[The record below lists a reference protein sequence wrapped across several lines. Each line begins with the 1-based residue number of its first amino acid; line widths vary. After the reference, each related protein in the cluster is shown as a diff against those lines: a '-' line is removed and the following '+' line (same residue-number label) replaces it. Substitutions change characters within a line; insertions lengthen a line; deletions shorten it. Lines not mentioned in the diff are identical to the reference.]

1 MVTKKKTQM
10 RGRGQGGI
18 ATTLTAKQR
27 KILRKYG
34 PYRLDDDGEIRDSN
48 DMVLWSIVPGVMDV
62 DHALVAALNAAIEE
76 PGAGRA
82 GPREAAPGGAGLR
95 GEGRGR
101 PGAQVT
107 TT

>member
-76 PGAGRA
+76 PEPVALARVKLLRA
-82 GPREAAPGGAGLR
+82 ALDYAAKVEAA
-95 GEGRGR
+95 RGR
-101 PGAQVT
+101 K
-107 TT
+107 